1 MKPRRTRQLAAVFD
15 VVRAAHDHPTA
26 EEVCA
31 RVRRRLPR
39 VSLGTVYRNLQKLAA
54 QQELRIVHVADRP
67 ARYDPMVQD
76 HDHFLCEACGRVS
89 DLARMAEARPDC
101 SRLRASGYHVRAH
114 AVTLYG
120 LCPQCSHSKPK
131 RHKTEQRVATRT
143 RRSAGDSA

>member
-1 MKPRRTRQLAAVFD
+1 MKPRRTRQLAAVYE

-67 ARYDPMVQD
+67 MRYDPMVQD
-76 HDHFLCEACGRVS
+76 HDHFLCEACGKVA
-89 DLARMAEARPDC
+89 DLPRMAESRPDC
-101 SRLRASGYHVRAH
+101 SHLSASGYHVRAH
-114 AVTLYG
+114 AVILYG
-120 LCPQCSHSKPK
+120 LCPQCSRSKPK
-131 RHKTEQRVATRT
+131 RHKTEQRSAARA
-143 RRSAGDSA
+143 RRSAGDPA